1 MPGLH
6 AYNKV
11 LNDMAYPILMYHQID
26 VSPPRG
32 TPLRGLT
39 VTPEKFA
46 RQMGFLKLMG
56 YRGICMTELEPY
68 LRGQITGKVVGITFD
83 DGYRNN
89 LEHALPIL
97 CKQGF
102 TATCYAVSNASQGRN
117 FWDESKGVPQK
128 PLMSHTEMREWVS
141 SGMELGAH
149 TRHHA
154 DLTGLHP
161 QIASD
166 EILGSRIELEDI
178 VGHEVRHFCYPFGR
192 YSPAHIQLVQNAGY
206 TTATTT
212 QRGRAMVE
220 DSLFELPRVLI
231 AHSNHF
237 LLFCIKILSKY
248 EDRYR

>member
-1 MPGLH
+1 MSGLH

-11 LNDMAYPILMYHQID
+11 LTDMAYPILMYHQID

-97 CKQGF
+97 CKHGF
-102 TATCYAVSNASQGRN
+102 TATCYAVSNPHRGRN
-117 FWDESKGVPQK
+117 AWDELLGVPQK
-128 PLMSHTEMREWVS
+128 PLLSHADMREWVKF
-141 SGMELGAH
+141 GMELGAH

-154 DLTGLHP
+154 DLTTLSNE
-161 QIASD
+161 QAQD
-166 EILGSRIELEDI
+166 EVTGCKIELQDI
-178 VGHEVRHFCYPFGR
+178 IGRDVRHFCYPYGR
-192 YSPAHIQLVQNAGY
+192 YGAQHVDLVKESGY

-212 QRGRAMVE
+212 QRGRVVIGDDM
-220 DSLFELPRVLI
+220 LELPRVLI
-231 AHSNHF
+231 AHSTHL
-237 LLFCIKILSKY
+237 LLFSAKTLGGY

>member
-1 MPGLH
+1 
-6 AYNKV
+6 
-11 LNDMAYPILMYHQID
+11 MAYPILMYHQID

-56 YRGICMTELEPY
+56 YRGVCMTELEPY

-102 TATCYAVSNASQGRN
+102 TATCYAVSDPQQRFNS
-117 FWDESKGVPQK
+117 WDAGNGVPQK
-128 PLMSHTEMREWVS
+128 RLLNSFEMREWVDA
-141 SGMELGAH
+141 GMEFGAH

-154 DLTGLHP
+154 DLTAITPIQALEE
-161 QIASD
+161 IA
-166 EILGSRIELEDI
+166 GSKQELQDST
-178 VGHEVRHFCYPFGR
+178 GSEVRHFCYPYGR
-192 YSPAHIQLVQNAGY
+192 YDPAHIQMVQQAGY
-206 TTATTT
+206 ITATTT
-212 QRGRAMVE
+212 NRGRAMPG
-220 DSLFELPRVLI
+220 DELLELRRVLI
-231 AHSNHF
+231 AHSNHL
-237 LLFCIKILSKY
+237 LLFWAKTMSDY